1 MVQLNPRASVPAE
14 EVNLFH
20 LNSDRDA
27 GPTAQHHTLGL
38 GPSQASPGNHNHD
51 GRNSKRIKLQD
62 IEGSVELKDLVGES
76 IPFTVVGGTLGT
88 QPTFTGAPRFTG
100 SYTKIGNLCHF
111 QIDVDM
117 DNITNFGTGEYYMDL
132 PFNASHPYQFRDGC
146 LHDISTGRNYSI
158 SGHVAVGQKRL
169 YLFTTDSQGNRA
181 FDAAFTST
189 VPVTLAI
196 ADNFHIT
203 GTYEIQQ

>member
-1 MVQLNPRASVPAE
+1 MVQINPRASVPVE
-14 EVNLFH
+14 EVSLFH

-38 GPSQASPGNHNHD
+38 GPSQASPGNHTHD
-51 GRNSKRIKLQD
+51 GRNSKRLD
-62 IEGSVELKDLVGES
+62 LKEITS
-76 IPFTVVGGTLGT
+76 SSTTFTVAGGTLGT
-88 QPTFTGAPRFTG
+88 QPTFTGAPLFTG

-117 DNITNFGTGEYYMDL
+117 DNITSFGTGQYYVNL
-132 PFNASHPYQFRDGC
+132 PFPAQHDYLVSDGC
-146 LHDISTGRNYSI
+146 LHDISANDQYSVM
-158 SGHVAVGQKRL
+158 GHVVAGSNQLRL
-169 YLFTTDSQGNRA
+169 LSVASNAKHVPFTFN
-181 FDAAFTST
+181 

-196 ADNFHIT
+196 ADNFHVA

>member
-1 MVQLNPRASVPAE
+1 MVQLNPRAPVPAE

-38 GPSQASPGNHNHD
+38 GPSQASPGNHTHD
-51 GRNSKRIKLQD
+51 GRNSKRLDLKELTSK
-62 IEGSVELKDLVGES
+62 SV
-76 IPFTVVGGTLGT
+76 PFTVTGGTLGT
-88 QPTFTGAPRFTG
+88 QPTFTGAPLFTG

-117 DNITNFGTGEYYMDL
+117 DNITSFGTGQYYITL
-132 PFNASHPYQFRDGC
+132 PFPAEHNYLVSDGC
-146 LHDISTGRNYSI
+146 LHDISASDQYSVM
-158 SGHVAVGQKRL
+158 GHVVAGSNQLRL
-169 YLFTTDSQGNRA
+169 LSVASNGKHVPFTHN
-181 FDAAFTST
+181 
-189 VPVTLAI
+189 VPVTLAV
-196 ADNFHIT
+196 ADNFHVA

>member
-1 MVQLNPRASVPAE
+1 MVQINPRASVPAE
-14 EVNLFH
+14 QVNLFH

-38 GPSQASPGNHNHD
+38 GPSQASPGNHTHD
-51 GRNSKRIKLQD
+51 GRNSKRLD
-62 IEGSVELKDLVGES
+62 LKEITS
-76 IPFTVVGGTLGT
+76 NSTTFTVAGGTLGT
-88 QPTFTGAPRFTG
+88 QPTFTGAPLFTG

-117 DNITNFGTGEYYMDL
+117 DNITSFGTGQYYMTL
-132 PFNASHPYQFRDGC
+132 PFPAEHNYLVSDGC
-146 LHDISTGRNYSI
+146 LHDISANDQYSVM
-158 SGHVAVGQKRL
+158 GHVVAGSNQLRL
-169 YLFTTDSQGNRA
+169 LSVASNGKHVPFTHN
-181 FDAAFTST
+181 

-196 ADNFHIT
+196 ADNFHVA